1 MPDGKI
7 VIDTELETK
16 SFDAQIKKLE
26 KDLEIMTKTLESE
39 AEIPVKLR
47 MSESERMELESQ
59 IEKTKNRIISLQGQM
74 ADEEPAQKMSNSFKK
89 TTSSLKRFALSLV
102 SVGSIFALVSK
113 ASSAYLSQNTEL
125 ANKLQSVWVGLG
137 SFLAPIIET
146 ISDALLKALGYLNV
160 FVKALTGVDFIAKAN
175 AKALE
180 KQATAQKK
188 LNQETQK
195 YDFDVVRTQQQQTSS
210 SGGATGGASGLINI
224 PELDENLVK
233 KLQNL
238 AHWLKENWGWLKAV
252 GEMMLVTFG
261 AVKIAKVLKGISSLI
276 DNGAGVGLTQLSTL
290 LMGLAA
296 VFVIKLAVEGWTEVF
311 NQIKE
316 LNDAMEKNNFLF
328 KNNTKE
334 AKRSTDAW
342 MERYQAGLLNEEEV
356 KAHTQGILDQVE
368 ALETSYWAMEDRKDL
383 LGEIT
388 FQNDKLRESQAEYS
402 KQMLILLDHEK
413 ELFEQGVLT
422 ERQTIDYAK
431 RLEEQIKI
439 QDDLGNNTDELR
451 QRYKNLT
458 SSTYYI
464 KAVATIKDEISS
476 KLPSIIANAKKNINS
491 ITSFFGMDTPFAGG
505 GIVTQPTRALI
516 GEAGYPETVVPMTD
530 SYLSTL
536 ANEIARFGG
545 GGSQPVNIYLDG
557 RLIQRQM
564 ANKQDQI
571 SFAKNR

>member
-7 VIDTELETK
+7 VIDTELGTK

-26 KDLEIMTKTLESE
+26 KDLETMTKTLESE

-47 MSESERMELESQ
+47 MSESERMELETQ
-59 IEKTKNRIISLQGQM
+59 IEKTRNRIISLQGQM

-89 TTSSLKRFALSLV
+89 TTSSLKKFALSLV

-137 SFLAPIIET
+137 SFLAPIIEM

-210 SGGATGGASGLINI
+210 SDGVAGGTSGLINI

-233 KLQNL
+233 KLQDL
-238 AHWLKENWGWLKAV
+238 AYWLKENWGWIKLV
-252 GEMMLVTFG
+252 GEALLVTFG
-261 AVKIAKVLKGISSLI
+261 AVKIAGLLKNIGSLI
-276 DNGAGVGLTQLSTL
+276 GSTGIGLTGLSTL
-290 LMGLAA
+290 LMGLAT
-296 VFVIKLAVEGWTEVF
+296 VFVITIAIKGWLEVF
-311 NQIKE
+311 EQVEKLNEALKE
-316 LNDAMEKNNFLF
+316 NTSLLES
-328 KNNTKE
+328 NTKE
-334 AKRSTDAW
+334 AKKSTDEW
-342 MERYQAGLLNEEEV
+342 LKRYQAGVLNEEQV
-356 KAHTQGILDQVE
+356 KAHTQGILDQVFW
-368 ALETSYWAMEDRKDL
+368 LEEHYNSL
-383 LGEIT
+383 
-388 FQNDKLRESQAEYS
+388 
-402 KQMLILLDHEK
+402 EK
-413 ELFEQGVLT
+413 EKDILGVVTGKNKELTKQQQALSEEMMILINHEEELYNQGLLN
-422 ERQTIDYAK
+422 EKQTISYV
-431 RLEEQIKI
+431 RHLQQQIKI
-439 QDDLGNNTDELR
+439 QEELGNDTTELR
-451 QRYKNLT
+451 KKYKELT
-458 SSTYYI
+458 STTYYI
-464 KAVATIKDEISS
+464 KAVATVQDDITGKLNNILNVAKQKMSS
-476 KLPSIIANAKKNINS
+476 LFSSGSI
-491 ITSFFGMDTPFAGG
+491 PFAGG

-516 GEAGYPETVVPMTD
+516 GEAGYPEAVVPMTD

-557 RLIQRQM
+557 RLIQRQIS
-564 ANKQDQI
+564 NKQDQI
-571 SFAKNR
+571 SFAKNG

>member
-7 VIDTELETK
+7 VIDTELGTK

-47 MSESERMELESQ
+47 MSESERMELETQ
-59 IEKTKNRIISLQGQM
+59 IEKTRNRIISLQGQM
-74 ADEEPAQKMSNSFKK
+74 ADEEPEQKMSNNFKK
-89 TTSSLKRFALSLV
+89 TTNSLKRFALSLV

-160 FVKALTGVDFIAKAN
+160 FVKALTGVDFIARAN

-210 SGGATGGASGLINI
+210 SGGVTGGASGLINI
-224 PELDENLVK
+224 PELDEKLVK
-233 KLQNL
+233 KLQDL
-238 AHWLKENWGWLKAV
+238 AYWLKENWGWIKLV
-252 GEMMLVTFG
+252 GEALLITFG
-261 AVKIAKVLKGISSLI
+261 AVKIGGLLKSIASLI
-276 DNGAGVGLTQLSTL
+276 GGTGIGLTGLSTL
-290 LMGLAA
+290 LMGLAT
-296 VFVIKLAVEGWTEVF
+296 VFTITVVAEGIMEVYD
-311 NQIKE
+311 QVQK
-316 LNDAMEKNNFLF
+316 LNDAMEENIYLF

-334 AKRSTDAW
+334 TKKSTEAW
-342 MERYQAGLLNEEEV
+342 MEKYRAGLLNEQEV
-356 KAHTQGILDQVE
+356 KAHTYAILDQIE
-368 ALETSYWAMEDRKDL
+368 TLETSYWAMEKRKDL
-383 LGEIT
+383 LGELT
-388 FQNDKLRESQAEYS
+388 GQNDKLRESQAEYS

-413 ELFEQGVLT
+413 ELFEQGILT
-422 ERQTIDYAK
+422 ERQIIDYAK
-431 RLEEQIKI
+431 RLQEQIKI

-451 QRYKNLT
+451 QRYKDLT

-464 KAVATIKDEISS
+464 RAVATVKDEISS
-476 KLPSIIANAKKNINS
+476 KLSSIIANAKKNINS
-491 ITSFFGMDTPFAGG
+491 ITSFFGMSTPFASG

-516 GEAGYPETVVPMTD
+516 GEAGYPEAVVPMTD

-564 ANKQDQI
+564 TNKQDQI